1 MLPLIR
7 ISNGTITTRYYRRF
21 KKRFTT
27 FVPGN
32 AYPFHQLI
40 SSKSVRFSF
49 YHGRSLLLMQY
60 VRKGYSFLN
69 TEIRVLPF
77 DSNHLS
83 LFLIL
88 RKSSAIGGLRQ
99 RGTTVQRSIALTDA
113 VNPPGLANAI
123 IILISMVFNKGA
135 HCVAC
140 TGSRPTLEPAIQ
152 TCMR

>member
-1 MLPLIR
+1 
-7 ISNGTITTRYYRRF
+7 
-21 KKRFTT
+21 
-27 FVPGN
+27 
-32 AYPFHQLI
+32 
-40 SSKSVRFSF
+40 
-49 YHGRSLLLMQY
+49 MQY